1 MKEKLRFDFSHPQ
14 ALKQEEIKEI
24 EFQVNKIIDDDIK
37 TEIFETSFDEAIDMG
52 ALAFFGDKY
61 GDKVRVLK
69 IGGDYSIELCGGTH
83 VKSTSQIEKFKILS
97 ESSISSGVRRIEA
110 VTGSAAN
117 LLIDEEKNE
126 LNDIANSFGVTVEKL
141 SEKEMN
147 IKNL

>member
-1 MKEKLRFDFSHPQ
+1 
-14 ALKQEEIKEI
+14 
-24 EFQVNKIIDDDIK
+24 
-37 TEIFETSFDEAIDMG
+37 MG

-61 GDKVRVLK
+61 GDNVRVLK

-83 VKSTSQIEKFKILS
+83 VQSTSQIEKFKILS

-110 VTGSAAN
+110 VTGSVAN

-141 SEKEMN
+141 SEKIDEHKKSLKEILSKLKILEKN
-147 IKNL
+147 NNSNLIKYFESNFILSLIHI

>member
-1 MKEKLRFDFSHPQ
+1 M
-14 ALKQEEIKEI
+14 
-24 EFQVNKIIDDDIK
+24 
-37 TEIFETSFDEAIDMG
+37 
-52 ALAFFGDKY
+52 
-61 GDKVRVLK
+61 K

-141 SEKEMN
+141 SEKIDEHKKSLKEILSKLKILEKNNNSNLIKYFESNFVDINGMN
-147 IKNL
+147 VLMQRIDNLNLSWSIDN